1 MINALNQIEKLLNE
15 EISSINQKING
26 TIFLDILKVAIQ
38 LIDILGITFL
48 VILSKLIDIFS
59 DSNCNDFGLNE

>member
-26 TIFLDILKVAIQ
+26 TIFLDILKQ
-38 LIDILGITFL
+38 
-48 VILSKLIDIFS
+48 KLIEKIRK
-59 DSNCNDFGLNE
+59 SNLNYEENNLNTFNKMFNYQDDTKKF